1 MPRDGDTNA
10 HESIV
15 LVTTLAPGIIHLQL
29 NRPQRRN
36 AFTLEMFQAVERAV
50 FDASASGARTIL
62 LSGAGPVFSAGG
74 DVKMAKEL
82 LSDPERFDG
91 YWELLMASYSS
102 MILALRSTQAVTICA
117 LEGAA
122 VGAGLSLALAT
133 DLRVAGE
140 GFRFIPGWL
149 QRGTPPDGGGSYF
162 LARALGAQ
170 AMLSLILLGR
180 EISSADALARGLVD
194 EVVDDGSALKRAAE
208 LAEELADRSGPALPA
223 LRRLADMSTRQGL
236 ADQLVLET
244 DLLRDV
250 RKSSQRQRGL
260 SE

>member
-1 MPRDGDTNA
+1 MPRDGDTNTN
-10 HESIV
+10 ESIV
-15 LVTTLAPGIIHLQL
+15 VVETLAPGIIHLQL

-36 AFTLEMFQAVERAV
+36 AFTLEMFQAVETAV
-50 FDASASGARTIL
+50 LEASAAGSRAIL

-74 DVKMAKEL
+74 DVKLAKEL
-82 LSDPERFDG
+82 LSDPARFDAF
-91 YWELLMASYSS
+91 WERLMASYSS
-102 MILALRSTQAVTICA
+102 MVLALRSTQAVTICA

-149 QRGTPPDGGGSYF
+149 RRGTPPDGGGSYF
-162 LARALGAQ
+162 LARALGPQ
-170 AMLSLILLGR
+170 AMVSLVLLGR

-194 EVVDDGSALKRAAE
+194 EVVADGGALKRATE
-208 LAEELADRSGPALPA
+208 LADELADRSGPALPA

-236 ADQLVLET
+236 ADQLILET

-250 RKSSQRQRGL
+250 RKSRQRQQGL
-260 SE
+260 SQ